1 MKVIHE
7 FKPIYDNKSKILI
20 LGTMPSIKSR
30 ANKFYYSNPTNRF
43 FKIMESLFN
52 TKLLSNDDKKAFL
65 LKNKIALWDVCK
77 ECDILA
83 SSDSSIKNIIPNDI
97 SIILN
102 SAPIK
107 AIFTTGKTAYKL
119 YQKYIFPTTKIE
131 AISLP
136 SSSSANASYSL
147 DKLINE
153 YQIILKFLE

>member
-1 MKVIHE
+1 MKVMHE

-43 FKIMESLFN
+43 FKIMETLFN
-52 TKLLSNDDKKAFL
+52 TKLLNSDDKKAFL

-131 AISLP
+131 AIFLP

>member
-1 MKVIHE
+1 MKVKHE

-43 FKIMESLFN
+43 FKIMETLFN
-52 TKLLSNDDKKAFL
+52 TKLLNSDDKKAFL

-97 SIILN
+97 SIILK
-102 SAPIK
+102 SSPIK

-147 DKLINE
+147 NKLINE

>member
-1 MKVIHE
+1 MKVMHE

-30 ANKFYYSNPTNRF
+30 ANKFYYANPTNRF

>member
-1 MKVIHE
+1 MKVMHE

-30 ANKFYYSNPTNRF
+30 ANKFYFSNPTNRF
-43 FKIMESLFN
+43 FKIMETLFN

-97 SIILN
+97 SIILK
-102 SAPIK
+102 SSPIK

>member
-1 MKVIHE
+1 MKVKHE

-97 SIILN
+97 SIILK
-102 SAPIK
+102 SSPIK

>member
-1 MKVIHE
+1 MKVKHE
-7 FKPIYDNKSKILI
+7 FKPIYDKKSKILI

-97 SIILN
+97 NIILK
-102 SAPIK
+102 SSPIK

-147 DKLINE
+147 DKLIKE

>member
-30 ANKFYYSNPTNRF
+30 ANKFYYANPTNRF

>member
-1 MKVIHE
+1 MKVMHE

-43 FKIMESLFN
+43 FKIMETLFN
-52 TKLLSNDDKKAFL
+52 TKLLNNDDKKAFL

-119 YQKYIFPTTKIE
+119 YQKYIFPNTKIE

-147 DKLINE
+147 NKLINE

>member
-1 MKVIHE
+1 MKVMHE

-30 ANKFYYSNPTNRF
+30 ANKFYFSNPTNRF
-43 FKIMESLFN
+43 FKIMETLFN

-65 LKNKIALWDVCK
+65 IKNKIALWDVCK

-97 SIILN
+97 SIILK
-102 SAPIK
+102 SSPIK

>member
-1 MKVIHE
+1 MKVMHE

-43 FKIMESLFN
+43 FKIMETLFN
-52 TKLLSNDDKKAFL
+52 TKLLNSDDKKAFL

>member
-1 MKVIHE
+1 MKVMHE

-97 SIILN
+97 SIILK
-102 SAPIK
+102 SSPIK

>member
-1 MKVIHE
+1 MKVKHE

-43 FKIMESLFN
+43 FKIMEALFN
-52 TKLLSNDDKKAFL
+52 TKLLNNDDKKAFL

-97 SIILN
+97 SIILK
-102 SAPIK
+102 SSPIK

-131 AISLP
+131 AIYLP
-136 SSSSANASYSL
+136 STSSANASYSL
-147 DKLINE
+147 NKLINE
-153 YQIILKFLE
+153 YHIILKYLE

>member
-1 MKVIHE
+1 MKVKHE

-43 FKIMESLFN
+43 FKIMETLFN

-97 SIILN
+97 SIILK
-102 SAPIK
+102 SSPIK

>member
-1 MKVIHE
+1 MKVMHE

-30 ANKFYYSNPTNRF
+30 ANKFYFSNPTNRF
-43 FKIMESLFN
+43 FKIMETLFN

-77 ECDILA
+77 ECEILA

-97 SIILN
+97 SIILK
-102 SAPIK
+102 SSPIK

>member
-1 MKVIHE
+1 MKVMHE

-43 FKIMESLFN
+43 FKIMETLFN

-97 SIILN
+97 SIILK
-102 SAPIK
+102 SSPIK

>member
-1 MKVIHE
+1 MKVMHE

>member
-1 MKVIHE
+1 MKVMHE

-43 FKIMESLFN
+43 FKIMETLFN
-52 TKLLSNDDKKAFL
+52 TKLLNSDDRKAFL

-147 DKLINE
+147 NKLINE

>member
-1 MKVIHE
+1 MKVKHE

-43 FKIMESLFN
+43 FKIMETLFN
-52 TKLLSNDDKKAFL
+52 TKLLNSDDKKAFL

-119 YQKYIFPTTKIE
+119 YQKYIFPNTKIE

-147 DKLINE
+147 NKLINE

>member
-1 MKVIHE
+1 MKVKHE
-7 FKPIYDNKSKILI
+7 FKPIDDNKSKILI

-43 FKIMESLFN
+43 FKIMETLFN
-52 TKLLSNDDKKAFL
+52 TKLLNSDDKKAFL

-147 DKLINE
+147 NKLINE

>member
-1 MKVIHE
+1 MKVKHE

-43 FKIMESLFN
+43 FKIMEYLFN

-97 SIILN
+97 SIILK
-102 SAPIK
+102 SSPIK

>member
-1 MKVIHE
+1 MKVMHE

-43 FKIMESLFN
+43 FKIMETLFN
-52 TKLLSNDDKKAFL
+52 TKLLNNDDKKAFL

-119 YQKYIFPTTKIE
+119 YQKYIFPTTKIK

-147 DKLINE
+147 NKLINE

>member
-1 MKVIHE
+1 MKVMHE

-43 FKIMESLFN
+43 FKIMETLFN
-52 TKLLSNDDKKAFL
+52 TKLLNNDDKKAFL

-97 SIILN
+97 SIILK
-102 SAPIK
+102 SSPIK

>member
-1 MKVIHE
+1 MKVMHE

-43 FKIMESLFN
+43 FKIMETLFN
-52 TKLLSNDDKKAFL
+52 TKLLNNDDKKAFL

-83 SSDSSIKNIIPNDI
+83 SSDSSIKNIIPNNI

-119 YQKYIFPTTKIE
+119 YQKYIFPTAKIE

>member
-1 MKVIHE
+1 MKVKHE

-20 LGTMPSIKSR
+20 LGTMPSVKSR

-97 SIILN
+97 SIILK
-102 SAPIK
+102 SSPIK

>member
-1 MKVIHE
+1 MKVKHE